1 MYNEEDGLDAF
12 FARIFRAVEHLPA
25 RVEIVCVDDG
35 SADGTLGALRKHREK
50 NAAVKVVALS
60 RNFGKDIALTA
71 GLDHAAGDAVVP
83 LDADL
88 QDPPEVVAD
97 LFAKWREGYEV
108 VEARRATRGGD
119 SFTKRKTAGWFYR
132 IFNLL
137 SNQPIPENVGDFRLM
152 DRKVAEAV
160 RRMPEA
166 NRFMKGLFA
175 WVGFRRTTV
184 EYNRG
189 DRTEG
194 TTKWNYWKLFN
205 FAVDGIVAFSSLPLR
220 IWSYIGFAVSGF
232 SFLYGSF
239 LILRTL
245 LLGRDVPGYASIM
258 TVMLFL
264 GGIQLISLGVI
275 GEYIGR
281 IHEEV
286 KRRPLYIVR
295 EKHGV

>member
-1 MYNEEDGLDAF
+1 MYNEESGLESF
-12 FARIFRAVEHLPA
+12 FSRVKAAVKDLPA
-25 RVEIVCVDDG
+25 GLEIICVDDG
-35 SADGTLGALRKHREK
+35 SSDATLDGLMRHRETSPEIK
-50 NAAVKVVALS
+50 IVALS

-71 GLDHAAGDAVVP
+71 GLDHAAGDAVIP

-88 QDPPEVVAD
+88 QDPPELIPR
-97 LFAKWREGYEV
+97 LFEKWREGYDV

-119 SFTKRKTAGWFYR
+119 SLSKRKTAGWFYR

-137 SNQPIPENVGDFRLM
+137 STRPIPENVGDFRLM
-152 DRKVAEAV
+152 DRKVADAV
-160 RRMPEA
+160 RRMPET

-184 EYNRG
+184 DY
-189 DRTEG
+189 DREDRSEG
-194 TTKWNYWKLFN
+194 ATKWNFWKLFN

-220 IWSYIGFAVSGF
+220 VWSYIGFTVSGI

-281 IHEEV
+281 IHDEV
-286 KRRPLYIVR
+286 KRRPLYLVR
-295 EKHGV
+295 EKHGM